1 MLCGFTPSKRFDW
14 LLENVIYSLIEE
26 EAFWRKYN
34 EEPDEKESLWI
45 VNSANADVLVT
56 RASLSVSDKLA
67 DILSDWL
74 DIIESGAD
82 GEILLVKFAM
92 IFSVTGKDEDKN
104 FVWNLANDWKNTTV
118 LRSHYP

>member
-1 MLCGFTPSKRFDW
+1 MG
-14 LLENVIYSLIEE
+14 LLVQRDSTEFWKKVNYSLIEE
-26 EAFWRKYN
+26 EAYFEKR
-34 EEPDEKESLWI
+34 DEKESLWI

-56 RASLSVSDKLA
+56 RASLWVSDKLA

-92 IFSVTGKDEDKN
+92 IFSVAGKDEDKN
-104 FVWNLANDWKNTTV
+104 FVWNLANYWKDTTV